1 MVLVNKARRWI
12 KFPTTI
18 HQTNE
23 IKSGFYNKA
32 GIRNIIGIVD
42 GSHINI
48 KAPSENEPWY
58 VNRKQKH
65 SINVQVICDNEYTIT
80 DLVAKWPGSTHDSF
94 IFRNSEICRKF
105 ETGVFGNSILLGT
118 ASWFTL

>member
-12 KFPTTI
+12 KLPTTI

-48 KAPSENEPWY
+48 SFFLFIREVRPPSF
-58 VNRKQKH
+58 
-65 SINVQVICDNEYTIT
+65 TIEMFPKT
-80 DLVAKWPGSTHDSF
+80 NNL
-94 IFRNSEICRKF
+94 
-105 ETGVFGNSILLGT
+105 
-118 ASWFTL
+118 